1 MAAPSSQLRRRPTTP
16 GKPQVHL
23 EKRAVAFEEASF
35 LDEHE
40 GGRPQQIL
48 PRVLSEEIADQE
60 SLWPTAT
67 EKGDSVR
74 GGNQVNQSDLCTLKR
89 SAEL

>member
-1 MAAPSSQLRRRPTTP
+1 
-16 GKPQVHL
+16 
-23 EKRAVAFEEASF
+23 VAFEEASF

-48 PRVLSEEIADQE
+48 SRILSEEIADQE
-60 SLWPTAT
+60 PVWPTAT

-74 GGNQVNQSDLCTLKR
+74 GGNQVNQGDLCALER
-89 SAEL
+89 

>member
-1 MAAPSSQLRRRPTTP
+1 M
-16 GKPQVHL
+16 
-23 EKRAVAFEEASF
+23 AFEEAPF

-40 GGRPQQIL
+40 GSCPQQIL
-48 PRVLSEEIADQE
+48 PGILSEEIADKE
-60 SLWPTAT
+60 PLWSTAA

-74 GGNQVNQSDLCTLKR
+74 GGHQVNQGDLCAFER